1 MEAFDKT
8 LTDLIKENI
17 SEDRWLSI
25 LFQICF
31 GLAAGQKHLKY
42 IHNDLHSDNI
52 MFKKT
57 DKEFYYFKFEDI
69 HFKIPTFGEEVKIID
84 FARSI
89 FKVKNHIFYSD
100 VFERNG
106 DAGGQ
111 YGYPPSKY
119 LRTKMNYNF
128 DLARLATTIIEFFN
142 QDSPIFDLLIEW
154 TNYKENG
161 IHRNFN
167 QLDDNF
173 DLYVTIT
180 KYAKNSNPRNQLKK
194 EIFNLFQIQ
203 ADNIPTNE
211 IIYEF

>member
-1 MEAFDKT
+1 MDAGIRKMLLEKPAG
-8 LTDLIKENI
+8 LTAQEIKSVYEKAK
-17 SEDRWLSI
+17 ETGT
-25 LFQICF
+25 QIF
-31 GLAAGQKHLKY
+31 VGYNRRFYSSVLKAQEMVK
-42 IHNDLHSDNI
+42 NGGGVKSFN
-52 MFKKT
+52 F
-57 DKEFYYFKFEDI
+57 EFTEWS
-69 HFKIPTFGEEVKIID
+69 G
-84 FARSI
+84 
-89 FKVKNHIFYSD
+89 KVKNHIYYSD

-111 YGYPPSKY
+111 YGYPPGKY
-119 LRTKMNYNF
+119 LKTKMNYNF
-128 DLARLATTIIEFFN
+128 DLARLATTIIEFFD

-180 KYAKNSNPRNQLKK
+180 KYARNSNPRNQLKK
-194 EIFNLFQIQ
+194 EIFNLFKID
-203 ADNIPTNE
+203 ADSIPNSE

>member
-1 MEAFDKT
+1 
-8 LTDLIKENI
+8 
-17 SEDRWLSI
+17 
-25 LFQICF
+25 
-31 GLAAGQKHLKY
+31 
-42 IHNDLHSDNI
+42 
-52 MFKKT
+52 
-57 DKEFYYFKFEDI
+57 
-69 HFKIPTFGEEVKIID
+69 
-84 FARSI
+84 
-89 FKVKNHIFYSD
+89 
-100 VFERNG
+100 
-106 DAGGQ
+106 
-111 YGYPPSKY
+111 
-119 LRTKMNYNF
+119 MNYNF

-194 EIFNLFQIQ
+194 EIFNLFQIE
-203 ADNIPTNE
+203 AENIPKNE